1 MEKRSLDE
9 NINDSFIIHGI
20 CMCEGVGEDS
30 GHGAWSVS
38 SHSLHVEFQVE
49 MCMFLLE
56 CEYECV
62 EHGIACA
69 LKWGVA
75 LVGVILYWA

>member
-1 MEKRSLDE
+1 MKTSMTVLSYMAYACVRESVRTRD
-9 NINDSFIIHGI
+9 
-20 CMCEGVGEDS
+20 M

-38 SHSLHVEFQVE
+38 SHSWHVEFRVE

-75 LVGVILYWA
+75 LVGVILYKA